1 MANKIDVGDD
11 DYYTVVAKK
20 NDTRVE
26 YNSQSKTYHFSVKSQ
41 YSLDQQAAEDLSECL
56 AEVMRRV
63 DAREDK

>member
-1 MANKIDVGDD
+1 MGHNIDLGDD

-20 NDTRVE
+20 NDTRIE
-26 YNSQSKTYHFSVKSQ
+26 YDSKSKTYHFSVKSQ

-56 AEVMRRV
+56 IEVMRPV